1 MSKNNRTQVTRHED
15 LSQLDAEDLRNE
27 AARRRVQEH
36 ADRQHKRGV
45 RKQIVACHQEA
56 LDLIAL
62 KECGDDLLDLA
73 RVHEKARELAA
84 MAAMLAAMTQPARAG
99 RKAS

>member
-1 MSKNNRTQVTRHED
+1 MGKNNRMQVTRHED

-36 ADRQHKRGV
+36 ADRQHKRAV
-45 RKQIVACHQEA
+45 RKQIVACHQET
-56 LDLIAL
+56 LDLMAL
-62 KECGDDLLDLA
+62 KECGDDLLDLG
-73 RVHEKARELAA
+73 RVHEMARQLAG
-84 MAAMLAAMTQPARAG
+84 MAAELAAMTQPERAG